1 LKKLQLTLPEFRKL
15 CILKGI
21 YPRNPK
27 KKVKGKDKTYYYKKD
42 IIFLLHDPL
51 IKRFREHRAW
61 KKKVKKAKAKKEN
74 EQVNSLIENKP
85 SYSLNHLVKERYP
98 TFIDAVRD
106 LDDALSMIF
115 LFANMPSTKKIH
127 QWRIE
132 KCQRLTLEFQH
143 YILKTHALR
152 KVFISIKGIYY
163 QAEIFGE
170 LVTWIVPFKYTH
182 RVSRNIDYKVMLSFL
197 EFYEVLVS
205 FVNFKLFH
213 SLGLTYPPVYDQTK
227 VSSGEYLSALNTISS
242 IENQTNGQ
250 PSIVEEVKKKIDI
263 EMEKTKDFE
272 LKKKTKERAKSL
284 NKALKGVDEK
294 SSDDEEKEIGNEE
307 NEALDDF
314 GDEQTKQL
322 FLDQKIYTGLYKDC
336 VFWISR
342 EVPKDSLEFII
353 KSFGGKAGWDGEGSP
368 IKSEEDESIT
378 HQIVDR
384 GTVPKNKIISR
395 DYVQPQYVYD
405 CINAKTLLPT
415 DKYMSGEKLPP
426 HLSPFVDYDKEGYI
440 PDYKKEIDYY
450 YNKSIGVEVEN
461 FQKEPEIVKEED
473 EVSDE
478 ELDEERYER
487 ELKAEKKGTYTEKK
501 EKKKKKRH
509 QKKEKEILIYP
520 KKKKRSKQ
528 KLRYHYY
535 QEKKREDYCKE

>member
-1 LKKLQLTLPEFRKL
+1 
-15 CILKGI
+15 
-21 YPRNPK
+21 
-27 KKVKGKDKTYYYKKD
+27 
-42 IIFLLHDPL
+42 
-51 IKRFREHRAW
+51 
-61 KKKVKKAKAKKEN
+61 VKKAKAKKEN

-487 ELKAEKKGTYTEKK
+487 ELKAEKKRNIHGKKRKKRKRGTKKK
-501 EKKKKKRH
+501 EKRDIDISKKEEEEQAKTSISLLPRKKRRLLQRIEYGQKKK
-509 QKKEKEILIYP
+509 QGEVDKKELKKQQLESKEAIIQSGIIQYL
-520 KKKKRSKQ
+520 KK
-528 KLRYHYY
+528 
-535 QEKKREDYCKE
+535 

>member
-1 LKKLQLTLPEFRKL
+1 
-15 CILKGI
+15 
-21 YPRNPK
+21 
-27 KKVKGKDKTYYYKKD
+27 
-42 IIFLLHDPL
+42 LLHDPL

-501 EKKKKKRH
+501 EKKEKEAPKKRKRDIDISKKEEEEQAKTSISLLPRKKRRLLQRIEYGQKKK
-509 QKKEKEILIYP
+509 QGEVDKKELKKQQLESKEAIIQSGIIQYL
-520 KKKKRSKQ
+520 KK
-528 KLRYHYY
+528 
-535 QEKKREDYCKE
+535 

>member
-1 LKKLQLTLPEFRKL
+1 
-15 CILKGI
+15 
-21 YPRNPK
+21 
-27 KKVKGKDKTYYYKKD
+27 
-42 IIFLLHDPL
+42 
-51 IKRFREHRAW
+51 
-61 KKKVKKAKAKKEN
+61 
-74 EQVNSLIENKP
+74 
-85 SYSLNHLVKERYP
+85 
-98 TFIDAVRD
+98 
-106 LDDALSMIF
+106 
-115 LFANMPSTKKIH
+115 
-127 QWRIE
+127 
-132 KCQRLTLEFQH
+132 
-143 YILKTHALR
+143 
-152 KVFISIKGIYY
+152 
-163 QAEIFGE
+163 
-170 LVTWIVPFKYTH
+170 
-182 RVSRNIDYKVMLSFL
+182 
-197 EFYEVLVS
+197 
-205 FVNFKLFH
+205 
-213 SLGLTYPPVYDQTK
+213 
-227 VSSGEYLSALNTISS
+227 
-242 IENQTNGQ
+242 
-250 PSIVEEVKKKIDI
+250 
-263 EMEKTKDFE
+263 
-272 LKKKTKERAKSL
+272 L

-487 ELKAEKKGTYTEKK
+487 ELKAEKKKEHTRKK
-501 EKKKKKRH
+501 KKKKKKKRH
-509 QKKEKEILIYP
+509 QKKRKRDIDISKKRRRGASKNFDITITKKKEKTIAKNRIWTEKETG
-520 KKKKRSKQ
+520 
-528 KLRYHYY
+528 
-535 QEKKREDYCKE
+535 